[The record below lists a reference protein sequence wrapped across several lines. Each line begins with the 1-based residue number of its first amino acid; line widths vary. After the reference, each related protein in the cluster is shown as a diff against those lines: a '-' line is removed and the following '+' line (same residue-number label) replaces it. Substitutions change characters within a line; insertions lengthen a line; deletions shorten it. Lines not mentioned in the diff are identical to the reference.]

1 MCFVLFCFASFD
13 WKWLDPNKILLFC
26 GAVKK
31 TCIRLQF
38 ECCSVVSRRLFLLT
52 VFQKTGFTG
61 SLGARPCTWH
71 CYPIKCTLTL
81 PLKLLIKKYD
91 SFHTRGCHSC
101 HTKLVWNICED
112 GNEKSKLTTAQPKI
126 GSCLHRFWIRR
137 TRQDSCL
144 VTSWFSL
151 EAWQQIFLNM
161 FLRHF
166 SYWLMIVS
174 GSTSEIKQY
183 VLSAH

>member
-1 MCFVLFCFASFD
+1 MCFVLLLLIEND
-13 WKWLDPNKILLFC
+13 WIPIKSCYF
-26 GAVKK
+26 VEK

-38 ECCSVVSRRLFLLT
+38 ECCSVFSRRLFLLT
-52 VFQKTGFTG
+52 VFPKNWLYREFGG
-61 SLGARPCTWH
+61 SANQPCTWH
-71 CYPIKCTLTL
+71 CYPINCTLTL